1 MESLGEKGASGILP
15 PSGQWGE
22 ALDDWE
28 KGMLEVGRKNLQGIP
43 GLDSR
48 AGPRL
53 THQRLS
59 LPRALQWR
67 LRSQNPS

>member
-1 MESLGEKGASGILP
+1 MLP
-15 PSGQWGE
+15 PSGQLSE
-22 ALDDWE
+22 VLDDWE
-28 KGMLEVGRKNLQGIP
+28 KGWLEVGRKDLEGIP

-53 THQRLS
+53 THQRYS
-59 LPRALQWR
+59 LPHVLQGR